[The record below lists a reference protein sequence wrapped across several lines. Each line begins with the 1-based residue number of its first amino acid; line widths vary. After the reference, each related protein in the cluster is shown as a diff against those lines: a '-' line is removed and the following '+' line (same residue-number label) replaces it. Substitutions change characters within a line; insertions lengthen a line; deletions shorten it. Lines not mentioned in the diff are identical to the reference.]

1 MFHRVAA
8 VVLALHGVIH
18 LIGFVSPWRII
29 SLEGFA
35 DRTTVLGGAQ
45 VVGDVGVSHESAT

>member
-8 VVLALHGVIH
+8 VVLALHGVI
-18 LIGFVSPWRII
+18 LIGFVSPWRIG